1 MFQFFGA
8 IGAFITTI
16 VNFVVN
22 MFSLMIEILSSMVRA
37 VTWLFA
43 CLAFLPP
50 FLVGFVVVPIS
61 IAIIFQVLNKG
72 S

>member
-8 IGAFITTI
+8 FGAFVTTI

-22 MFSLMIEILSSMVRA
+22 MFSLMIEILTSMVRA

>member
-8 IGAFITTI
+8 VGAFVTTI

>member
-8 IGAFITTI
+8 IGAFVTTI

>member
-8 IGAFITTI
+8 FVTTI

-37 VTWLFA
+37 VVWLFA

-50 FLVGFVVVPIS
+50 FMVGFVVVPIS

>member
-8 IGAFITTI
+8 VGAFVTTI

-22 MFSLMIEILSSMVRA
+22 MFSLMIEILTSMVRA

>member
-22 MFSLMIEILSSMVRA
+22 MFELLIEILTSMVRA

-72 S
+72 A

>member
-8 IGAFITTI
+8 IASFITTI

-22 MFSLMIEILSSMVRA
+22 MFQLLIEILTSMVRA

>member
-8 IGAFITTI
+8 IGAFVTTI

-22 MFSLMIEILSSMVRA
+22 MFSLMIEILTSMIRA

>member
-8 IGAFITTI
+8 ISAFVTTI
-16 VNFVVN
+16 VSFVVN
-22 MFSLMIEILSSMVRA
+22 MFSLMIEILTSMVRA

-50 FLVGFVVVPIS
+50 FLVGFVVVPVS

>member
-1 MFQFFGA
+1 MFQFFSA

-16 VNFVVN
+16 VNFIVN
-22 MFSLMIEILSSMVRA
+22 MFELLIEILTSMVRA

-72 S
+72 A

>member
-8 IGAFITTI
+8 VGAFVTTV

-22 MFSLMIEILSSMVRA
+22 MFSLMIEILTSMVRA

>member
-8 IGAFITTI
+8 IGAFVNTI

-22 MFSLMIEILSSMVRA
+22 MFSLMIEILTSMVRA

>member
-8 IGAFITTI
+8 ISVFVTTI

-22 MFSLMIEILSSMVRA
+22 MFSLMIEILTSMVRA

>member
-8 IGAFITTI
+8 IGAFVTTI

-22 MFSLMIEILSSMVRA
+22 MFSLMIEVLTSMVRA

>member
-8 IGAFITTI
+8 IGAFVTTI

-22 MFSLMIEILSSMVRA
+22 MFSLMIEILTSMVRA

>member
-1 MFQFFGA
+1 MFSFFDA
-8 IGAFITTI
+8 ISGFVTTA

-22 MFSLMIEILSSMVRA
+22 MFLLLIEIFSSMVRA
-37 VTWLFA
+37 VSWLFA
-43 CLAFLPP
+43 CLAYLPP

-61 IAIIFQVLNKG
+61 LAIIFQVLNKG

>member
-8 IGAFITTI
+8 IGAFVTTI

-22 MFSLMIEILSSMVRA
+22 MFSLMIEILTSMVRA

-61 IAIIFQVLNKG
+61 MAIIFQVLNKG

>member
-1 MFQFFGA
+1 MFQFFDA
-8 IGAFITTI
+8 IGAFVTTI

-22 MFSLMIEILSSMVRA
+22 MFSLMIEILASMVRA

>member
-1 MFQFFGA
+1 MFQFFGVV
-8 IGAFITTI
+8 GAFVTTI

-22 MFSLMIEILSSMVRA
+22 MFSLMIEILTSMVRA

>member
-8 IGAFITTI
+8 VGAFVTTI

-22 MFSLMIEILSSMVRA
+22 MLSLMIEVLMSMVRA

>member
-8 IGAFITTI
+8 ISAFVITI

-22 MFSLMIEILSSMVRA
+22 MFSLMIEILTSMVRA

>member
-1 MFQFFGA
+1 MFKFFDA
-8 IGAFITTI
+8 ISAFVTTI

-22 MFSLMIEILSSMVRA
+22 MFSLMIEILTSMVRA

-50 FLVGFVVVPIS
+50 FLVGFVVVPIA

>member
-1 MFQFFGA
+1 MFNFFSA
-8 IGAFITTI
+8 IAGFITTV

-22 MFSLMIEILSSMVRA
+22 MFLLLIEILTSMVRA

-43 CLAFLPP
+43 CLSYLPP

-61 IAIIFQVLNKG
+61 LAIIFQVLNKG

>member
-8 IGAFITTI
+8 VGAFVTTI

-22 MFSLMIEILSSMVRA
+22 MFSLMIEILTSMVRA
-37 VTWLFA
+37 VTGLSA
-43 CLAFLPP
+43 CLAFPP
-50 FLVGFVVVPIS
+50 PSLVGFVVAPLSTPILLP
-61 IAIIFQVLNKG
+61 VLHQG

>member
-8 IGAFITTI
+8 IGAFVTTI

-22 MFSLMIEILSSMVRA
+22 MFSLMIEILTSMVRA

-43 CLAFLPP
+43 CLEFLPP

>member
-8 IGAFITTI
+8 VGAFVTTI
-16 VNFVVN
+16 VNFFVN
-22 MFSLMIEILSSMVRA
+22 MFSLMIEILTSMVRA

>member
-8 IGAFITTI
+8 VGAFVTTI
-16 VNFVVN
+16 VNFIVN